1 MLMNFSQM
9 RTPNKDVFLKQNET
23 NILVEAE
30 KPEREEHYEA
40 LSKSKLL
47 SELYAAAATVL

>member
-9 RTPNKDVFLKQNET
+9 GIPNKEVFLTQDET
-23 NILVEAE
+23 NILVETE
-30 KPEREEHYEA
+30 KTEREEHYAA

-47 SELYAAAATVL
+47 PELYAAAATVL

>member
-9 RTPNKDVFLKQNET
+9 GMPNKDVFLTQDET

-30 KPEREEHYEA
+30 KAEREEHYAA
-40 LSKSKLL
+40 LPKSKLL
-47 SELYAAAATVL
+47 PELYAAAATDL

>member
-9 RTPNKDVFLKQNET
+9 GTPNKDVFLTQDET

-30 KPEREEHYEA
+30 KASRGIEPRKHRPC
-40 LSKSKLL
+40 
-47 SELYAAAATVL
+47 

>member
-1 MLMNFSQM
+1 MLMNFSKIG
-9 RTPNKDVFLKQNET
+9 TPNKDVFLTQDET
-23 NILVEAE
+23 NILVETE
-30 KPEREEHYEA
+30 KVEREEHYAA

>member
-9 RTPNKDVFLKQNET
+9 GTPNKDVFLTQDET

-30 KPEREEHYEA
+30 KTVKSLQGF
-40 LSKSKLL
+40 LSLFQIRTLPIPHKKQKN
-47 SELYAAAATVL
+47 

>member
-9 RTPNKDVFLKQNET
+9 GTQNKDVFLTQDET
-23 NILVEAE
+23 NILVETE
-30 KPEREEHYEA
+30 KAEREEHYAA

-47 SELYAAAATVL
+47 PELYAAAAAVL